1 MFKKIIVFLIILS
14 LWFLSSVFFPFD
26 AGFYNSLNLPA
37 FTPPKILFSIIWP
50 VIFILITIAIYSI
63 IKKDNQ
69 TKDYL
74 YILIINYIL
83 IETYNLFFFYFNNLF
98 LSLVNVTFTL
108 VSSIFL
114 TLETKKLT
122 KNWYLLILY
131 NVWSLYAFILMTTI
145 YLSNWL
151 IKSSNSLGKGHSKC
165 KCSFVMGWTKSKVAE
180 CKNCPK
186 IVHSLLV

>member
-14 LWFLSSVFFPFD
+14 LWFFSSVFFPFD

-50 VIFILITIAIYSI
+50 IIFILITITIYSI

-145 YLSNWL
+145 YLSN
-151 IKSSNSLGKGHSKC
+151 
-165 KCSFVMGWTKSKVAE
+165 
-180 CKNCPK
+180 
-186 IVHSLLV
+186 

>member
-14 LWFLSSVFFPFD
+14 LWFLSFVFFPFD

-50 VIFILITIAIYSI
+50 VIFILITITIYSI

-145 YLSNWL
+145 YLSN
-151 IKSSNSLGKGHSKC
+151 
-165 KCSFVMGWTKSKVAE
+165 
-180 CKNCPK
+180 
-186 IVHSLLV
+186 

>member
-14 LWFLSSVFFPFD
+14 LWFLSSVIFPFD

-50 VIFILITIAIYSI
+50 VIFILITITIYSI

-145 YLSNWL
+145 YLSN
-151 IKSSNSLGKGHSKC
+151 
-165 KCSFVMGWTKSKVAE
+165 
-180 CKNCPK
+180 
-186 IVHSLLV
+186 